1 MGLEGSEAA
10 IAAPNE
16 PFECERSSP
25 SSDCSDGELGTPPGR
40 LPGGWSPPACAAAVT
55 SVAELPE
62 GCSVR
67 VAKGDHEAAGGSI
80 LGLMMLGAAKGDMI
94 EIIVTGEDAEP
105 VIENLAAMVEDGFG
119 EP

>member
-1 MGLEGSEAA
+1 MSEQRRSVEVVNQRGLHARASAKFVNA
-10 IAAPNE
+10 
-16 PFECERSSP
+16 
-25 SSDCSDGELGTPPGR
+25 
-40 LPGGWSPPACAAAVT
+40 
-55 SVAELPE
+55 VAELPE

-67 VAKGDHEAAGGSI
+67 V
-80 LGLMMLGAAKGDMI
+80 AKGDMI